1 MRLQANSYE
10 NSRMSGDAGGRPF
23 HWGNPHPNLALS
35 PSKQGGGVGQRHSS
49 ERPLYD
55 NNSWDSKEGSPMQQ
69 WRRSEEDYLFER
81 RRPEPPPPQPQ
92 RMRSTSPFGGGCGGD
107 EEFEN
112 PIMAQA
118 KAMLSKVMA
127 CRTPDDPMNA
137 EIVRGKKH
145 MICNSRVI
153 SVLFV
158 NLFTDVGDARLAQFV
173 SKTLEKA
180 VAAYKIRQTENTRPV
195 VGVGPIAPP
204 SRAKTQS
211 GDMFSL
217 RESQGSRDGGGVRS
231 GGLIGL
237 SKPLLESFAEDSGG
251 HASWDTSGASNTLF
265 PLPSHSGGSS
275 GFVRL
280 PMRRES
286 PVEFSHGTHFMEPPN
301 KRKSNLE
308 QMWQKYDGAGGEGS
322 GRYN

>member
-35 PSKQGGGVGQRHSS
+35 PSKQGGGGVCRRLSS

-81 RRPEPPPPQPQ
+81 RPPRPEPPPQPQ
-92 RMRSTSPFGGGCGGD
+92 RMRSTSPFGGGGGGD

-153 SVLFV
+153 TF
-158 NLFTDVGDARLAQFV
+158 
-173 SKTLEKA
+173 
-180 VAAYKIRQTENTRPV
+180 
-195 VGVGPIAPP
+195 
-204 SRAKTQS
+204 
-211 GDMFSL
+211 
-217 RESQGSRDGGGVRS
+217 RS
-231 GGLIGL
+231 YL
-237 SKPLLESFAEDSGG
+237 
-251 HASWDTSGASNTLF
+251 
-265 PLPSHSGGSS
+265 
-275 GFVRL
+275 
-280 PMRRES
+280 
-286 PVEFSHGTHFMEPPN
+286 
-301 KRKSNLE
+301 
-308 QMWQKYDGAGGEGS
+308 
-322 GRYN
+322 

>member
-1 MRLQANSYE
+1 
-10 NSRMSGDAGGRPF
+10 
-23 HWGNPHPNLALS
+23 
-35 PSKQGGGVGQRHSS
+35 
-49 ERPLYD
+49 
-55 NNSWDSKEGSPMQQ
+55 MQQ

-81 RRPEPPPPQPQ
+81 RPPRPEPPPQPQ
-92 RMRSTSPFGGGCGGD
+92 RMRSTSPFGGGGGGD

-145 MICNSRVI
+145 MICSSRVI
-153 SVLFV
+153 SVSFV

-180 VAAYKIRQTENTRPV
+180 VAAYKIRQSERRPLGAV
-195 VGVGPIAPP
+195 VDVGPIAPP
-204 SRAKTQS
+204 SRSKTQS

-217 RESQGSRDGGGVRS
+217 RESQGSREGGGARS

-237 SKPLLESFAEDSGG
+237 SKPLFESFAEDSGG

-308 QMWQKYDGAGGEGS
+308 QMWRKYDVAGGEGA